1 MRAFHK
7 ISALAA
13 AVLACLPLQ
22 ALAAPAAMSQS
33 NPPTEVSTTTLEDLP
48 TMTDTINK
56 RKCFNCYALCAM
68 GWMECVNAGCYKY
81 GVSFLPFPFQ

>member
-1 MRAFHK
+1 MRAFPK

-48 TMTDTINK
+48 TMTDTIK
-56 RKCFNCYALCAM
+56 
-68 GWMECVNAGCYKY
+68 
-81 GVSFLPFPFQ
+81 